1 MGQQQLLLILLGIL
15 IIGVAI
21 AAALGLFGSEE
32 INANKQAMIHDMLN
46 IASFAKRY
54 YIRPVSMG
62 GGSRSFVG
70 FTIPAK
76 VQSTPNGSYSVG
88 SSSATDITLVGVSAS
103 HAENTMS
110 VVLNS
115 QGKLSS
121 WTFTG
126 DFQ

>member
-1 MGQQQLLLILLGIL
+1 MGQQQLLLILLAIL
-15 IIGVAI
+15 VVGVAI

-32 INANKQAMIHDMLN
+32 INANKQAMIHDLLN
-46 IASFAKRY
+46 VASFAKRY
-54 YIRPVSMG
+54 YVRPVSMG

-70 FTIPAK
+70 FTIPSRL
-76 VQSTPNGSYSVG
+76 QTTPNGSYSVG
-88 SSSATDITLVGVSAS
+88 AATAGDVTLMGVSSA